1 MISPLTKLE
10 PFERPLALRAARKLL
25 GIIKKTIGIGIVLFF
40 SSMWIVT
47 IFVALNLMYSWFYGI
62 NVYLKW
68 VDLWMIAEAVFLIY
82 QSIKVLPLTK

>member
-1 MISPLTKLE
+1 MSPLTKLE
-10 PFERPLALRAARKLL
+10 PFEGAFVLRVTRKLI
-25 GIIKKTIGIGIVLFF
+25 GITKKTIGIGIVLFF

-68 VDLWMIAEAVFLIY
+68 FDVWMIAEAIFLVY
-82 QSIKVLPLTK
+82 QSIKVLLL